1 MHSAAAGTPK
11 PRQYDSASFLS
22 RSCVRGLLCLAQAM
36 LVLSGCT
43 AFKGY
48 PERSTDPS
56 TDLLQLRPDIEA
68 NQITA
73 CLKETTDAAALT
85 CRNRIIAARMYAID
99 IQFSEFEE
107 SLFQQTRSSVLPR
120 P

>member
-1 MHSAAAGTPK
+1 MHSAAAGIPNDK
-11 PRQYDSASFLS
+11 RYDS
-22 RSCVRGLLCLAQAM
+22 RPVPPERWVRRLVVLTQAILLLA
-36 LVLSGCT
+36 GCT

-56 TDLLQLRPDIEA
+56 TDLMQLRPDIEA
-68 NQITA
+68 KQITA
-73 CLKETTDAAALT
+73 CLQEATEAAALA

-107 SLFQQTRSSVLPR
+107 SLFQQTRSS
-120 P
+120 